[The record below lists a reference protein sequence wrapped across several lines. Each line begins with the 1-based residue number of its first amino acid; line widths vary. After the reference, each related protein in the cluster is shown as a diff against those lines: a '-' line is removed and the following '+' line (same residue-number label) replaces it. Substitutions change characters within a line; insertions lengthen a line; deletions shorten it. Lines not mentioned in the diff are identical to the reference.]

1 MKLASIDIGTN
12 TAQMLVVESSPLG
25 NFNVLAD
32 IHAIVRLGEGVDA
45 THAISDAAFQR
56 LREVVRMHQNTLESL
71 GINHAAFVATSAMRD
86 ASNRDSII
94 ARIEQE
100 FGVRIELL
108 SSKDESRFS
117 YRGAAS
123 GLQDLSN
130 VESLASLDIGGGS
143 TELSFGSGSHFFR
156 GTSMD
161 IGALRLTERFL
172 TEKPYNREQI
182 ARAREYI
189 RSTLQQS
196 PRDAAKLS
204 RMVAVSGT
212 PTSLAAMALKLSKF
226 DPVAVHGYILTRP
239 LIRSLIEIITKSSP
253 EELIAEFPAIHP
265 GRADICLAGSL
276 ILDETLEMLGLDTVT
291 VSTYGLHYGIAIR
304 ELERAYNVDEQVWRV
319 KQAGLVLAQQ

>member
-1 MKLASIDIGTN
+1 MKLASVDIGTN
-12 TAQMLVVESSPLG
+12 TAQMLVVESRTQG
-25 NFNVLAD
+25 CFEVLAD

-45 THAISDAAFQR
+45 THAISEAAFER
-56 LREVVRMHQNTLESL
+56 LRQVVMMHQNRLETL

-108 SSKDESRFS
+108 SSQDESRFS

-123 GLQDLSN
+123 GLQN
-130 VESLASLDIGGGS
+130 LAQGEALATLDIGGGS
-143 TELSFGSGSHFFR
+143 TELSFGNGSHFLR

-172 TEKPYNREQI
+172 TAKPYNREQI
-182 ARAREYI
+182 VKAREYI
-189 RSTLQQS
+189 RSVLKQS
-196 PRDAAKLS
+196 PSGTPKLS
-204 RMVAVSGT
+204 RIVAVSGT
-212 PTSLAAMALKLSKF
+212 PTSLAAMALKLATF
-226 DPVAVHGYILTRP
+226 DQAAVHGYILSRP
-239 LIRSLIEIITKSSP
+239 IIRSLIEIITTSTAD
-253 EELIAEFPAIHP
+253 ELIATYPAIHP

-276 ILDETLEMLGLDTVT
+276 ILDETLDMLGLDTVT

-304 ELERAYNVDEQVWRV
+304 ELERAYNLGEQVWVV
-319 KQAGLVLAQQ
+319 KQSGLVLAQQ